1 MRDDEVGHD
10 HHRQH
15 EPRDEVDP
23 RPVIGHL
30 DGHVH
35 DEVPVVDHEQLEE
48 RHERGAEV
56 VEVVEKK
63 PKTIKRKKSSK
74 KKPKPKVAVVGA
86 NLNVKINGAQVTQ
99 LELKCPSKRYRAR
112 VNGKMGNF
120 TDLPNESCELFFKPT
135 PAKFGPFTP
144 NGTINCNIT
153 GGGAAVNCK

>member
-1 MRDDEVGHD
+1 MID
-10 HHRQH
+10 RQ
-15 EPRDEVDP
+15 
-23 RPVIGHL
+23 
-30 DGHVH
+30 
-35 DEVPVVDHEQLEE
+35 
-48 RHERGAEV
+48 
-56 VEVVEKK
+56 K
-63 PKTIKRKKSSK
+63 PKPIKRKKSAK
-74 KKPKPKVAVVGA
+74 KKPKPKVPVVGA

-144 NGTINCNIT
+144 GGTINCNIT